1 MSRLVALVA
10 VLAFVPVT
18 SPRATSSTQAGSLT
32 LCIVVD
38 VSASM
43 GLVLLFGFDRAAADD
58 HITSTMA
65 GLTGLLEPG
74 DRVRFGR
81 IARTIAFGPGFVPRE
96 DVGGAVRALTVPAA
110 DRYGPSP
117 VWDAI
122 DQALELLDGESGRR
136 AVIAWTDG
144 RASGNRLSRFDVARR
159 ARAAGIPVHVVAPP
173 TERLIRQTGETAA
186 RIRPATY
193 LEWMAGATGGQFH
206 EAIPEPARPHGNT
219 LKPLAAIL
227 DGLRGRPRS
236 SR

>member
-1 MSRLVALVA
+1 MSRLVALA
-10 VLAFVPVT
+10 AILAFVPVT
-18 SPRATSSTQAGSLT
+18 SPRAAISSTRAGPLT

-38 VSASM
+38 VTASM
-43 GLVLLFGFDRAAADD
+43 GLVLQFGFDRAAADD

-65 GLTGLLEPG
+65 GLTDLLEPG

-81 IARTIAFGPGFVPRE
+81 IARTIAFGPGFVPRKGA
-96 DVGGAVRALTVPAA
+96 GGAVRVLTVPAA

-122 DQALELLDGESGRR
+122 DQAVELLDGESGRR

-186 RIRPATY
+186 RIRPAVY
-193 LEWMAGATGGQFH
+193 LEWLAGATGGQLR
-206 EAIPEPARPHGNT
+206 EAIPEPARPHGNA
-219 LKPLAAIL
+219 LKAFGEIL
-227 DGLRGRPRS
+227 EALRSTGR
-236 SR
+236 